1 MSVLAA
7 YIPFVHPLN
16 AIHDWWYVLLV
27 PLAFGISIIYKAVR
41 LHSLEHFWRNVLV
54 MTTQIVL
61 AMIGLAIVVT
71 VIVLLIPHMHV
82 D

>member
-1 MSVLAA
+1 
-7 YIPFVHPLN
+7 
-16 AIHDWWYVLLV
+16 
-27 PLAFGISIIYKAVR
+27 
-41 LHSLEHFWRNVLV
+41 

-71 VIVLLIPHMHV
+71 LIVLLIPHMHV